1 MPGEDLLARLRL
13 LDPDLKFDDGDQ
25 SGEANEVLSQVLSS
39 PRPGWRRYRR
49 LLSVPRLAVIAA
61 AAVAVVLV
69 LPALAVGTSP
79 FGLLGTDEPVE
90 APPVNGLL
98 AARGAE
104 SLYLIDPASG
114 GLLRLKGTEDM
125 DHPAWSPDGRLLAV
139 EQTEKGSTSVYTIW
153 PNGSHPQLILKDASS
168 PVWSSDGTRVFV
180 QRDTCPAPGACAAS
194 DDDPTVVYSVAPDG
208 TDAHQISEEDAFDVS
223 EAGWPPRTTW
233 LTFLADEG
241 TGATAHPTTLDSSAA
256 TFSPD
261 ETTLAFAD
269 ADTGIWVVEDG
280 DEAKPELL
288 AKGTYSALN
297 WGVAAEKKGAQR
309 R

>member
-1 MPGEDLLARLRL
+1 MRGQDLLARLRL
-13 LDPDLKFDDGDQ
+13 LDPDLKFDDGDD
-25 SGEANEVLSQVLSS
+25 SIEANEVLRQVLSR
-39 PRPGWRRYRR
+39 PRPAWRRYQR
-49 LLSVPRLAVIAA
+49 LLRVPRLVAIAA
-61 AAVAVVLV
+61 TAVAFVLL
-69 LPALAVGTSP
+69 LPALAGGTSP
-79 FGLLGTDEPVE
+79 LRLLDTEEPVE

-98 AARGAE
+98 VAKGVD

-139 EQTEKGSTSVYTIW
+139 EQTVNGSTSVYTIW

-180 QRDTCPAPGACAAS
+180 QRDSCSAPGACEAS

-208 TDAHQISEEDAFDVS
+208 TDAHQITEEDAFDVS

-233 LTFLADEG
+233 LAFLEDEG
-241 TGATAHPTTLDSSAA
+241 PGATAHPATLDSSTA

-269 ADTGIWVVEDG
+269 ADTGIWIVEDG
-280 DEAKPELL
+280 AKPELL
-288 AKGTYSALN
+288 TKGTYSALS
-297 WGVAAEKKGAQR
+297 WGVAVEKKAAQR